1 MPGPYEAYGI
11 TIRSE
16 WPLGGVPTASRS
28 AVDVEIRSGSPSFL
42 EAAASEAIPQLRDV
56 GWFRHG
62 FLADGS
68 VYLCWRD
75 LFEFVISSDGRTIR
89 GRPLQAATL
98 EAFQVYLLGQALS
111 FSLLRLGFE
120 PLHVTAVEFDEG
132 AVAFTGE
139 PGLGKSSLA
148 AACLAAG
155 ARLVTDDVAV
165 IVLGTDPPLVHP
177 GPRRIKL
184 FPKVADRLVPELSPE
199 AQLNDLTP
207 KLILSVPEARAVQ
220 SPTPLSLLYDLRR
233 TSARQVT
240 SRALT
245 PRAAFLATMRSA
257 FNLMVTDTERQKIQ
271 VRFAA
276 DLVERLPIRS
286 LTYRRDIRTVGRV
299 VERVRADIRRLG

>member
-1 MPGPYEAYGI
+1 
-11 TIRSE
+11 
-16 WPLGGVPTASRS
+16 
-28 AVDVEIRSGSPSFL
+28 
-42 EAAASEAIPQLRDV
+42 
-56 GWFRHG
+56 
-62 FLADGS
+62 

-75 LFEFVISSDGRTIR
+75 LFEFVVSSDGRSICA
-89 GRPLQAATL
+89 RPLQAATL

-111 FSLLRLGFE
+111 FSLLRFGFE
-120 PLHVTAVEFDEG
+120 PLHVTVVEFDEG
-132 AVAFTGE
+132 AVAFAGE

-165 IVLGTDPPLVHP
+165 IVPGSDPPLVHP

-184 FPKVADRLVPELSPE
+184 FPKVADRLVPGLFPE

-207 KLILSVPEARAVQ
+207 KLILSVPEAKVVD

-257 FNLMVTDTERQKIQ
+257 FNVMVSDADRQKNQ
-271 VRFAA
+271 VVFAA
-276 DLVERLPIRS
+276 DLIERLPMRS
-286 LTYRRDIRTVGRV
+286 LSYRRDIRTVGKV
-299 VERVRADIRRLG
+299 VERVRADIRRLR